1 MRRKRKKK
9 KLWMREKLQHNPYA
23 HHLKKEQDD
32 LVIQYLP
39 AVRAMAYRLKER
51 LPTSID
57 VNDLISIGTEEMIK
71 LSRRYDKMQNDSF
84 WGYGRKRVNGSMLDY
99 LRSLDVMSRANRKL
113 IKSVDRE
120 IEKYL
125 CQFEE
130 EPTNEY
136 LSEVLEESI
145 EKIDEARSG
154 AKVVALMP
162 INEQITI
169 LSKEETTDI
178 VEKDE
183 LIDLVKSILN
193 KFNER
198 EQLIIQLYY
207 FEELNLKEIS
217 SILEISESRIS
228 QIHKKLL
235 SKIKEEL
242 VENG

>member
-1 MRRKRKKK
+1 MKQ
-9 KLWMREKLQHNPYA
+9 KLQHNPYTQ
-23 HHLKKEQDD
+23 HIKKDQDA
-32 LVIQYLP
+32 LVLQYLP
-39 AVRAMAYRLKER
+39 AVRAMAYRLRER
-51 LPTSID
+51 LPSSID

-71 LSRRYDKMQNDSF
+71 LSRRYDKNQNDSF
-84 WGYGRKRVNGSMLDY
+84 WGFGRKRVHGSMLDY
-99 LRSLDVMSRANRKL
+99 LRSLDVMSRANRRL
-113 IKSVDRE
+113 IKAVDRA

-125 CQFEE
+125 CEFEE
-130 EPTNEY
+130 EPTDEY
-136 LSEVLEESI
+136 LAEVLEESL
-145 EKIDEARSG
+145 EKIYEARSG
-154 AKVVALMP
+154 ARVVAVMS

-169 LSKEETTDI
+169 LSKEDTAEI

-183 LIDLVKSILN
+183 LIDLIKSILN

-217 SILEISESRIS
+217 SILGISESRIS